1 MHRLLWKVND
11 TMNDQSPGPNPLQ
24 QIGLAHRGFTR
35 LYEGRLRALGFAV
48 AQIPVL
54 VALKQNDALPQAEL
68 VRIARVE
75 QSSMAQLLARMERDG
90 IIHRVKDP
98 ADKRSRLISLTDA
111 ARANMPQARE
121 ILVQGTAQA
130 LEGFCEEEQGT
141 LLALL
146 LRLNANLERLSEQA
160 DAQ

>member
-1 MHRLLWKVND
+1 MISD
-11 TMNDQSPGPNPLQ
+11 TPLAPNPMQ
-24 QIGLAHRGFTR
+24 QIGLANRSFTR

-54 VALKQNDALPQAEL
+54 VALKHSDGLPQAEL

-90 IIHRVKDP
+90 MIERVVDP
-98 ADKRSRLISLTDA
+98 ADKRSRLITLTDA
-111 ARANMPQARE
+111 AREKMPLARE
-121 ILVQGTAQA
+121 VLVQGTVQA
-130 LEGFCEEEQGT
+130 LEGFSGEEQQT

-146 LRLNANLERLSEQA
+146 QRLNANLDRLGEQGL
-160 DAQ
+160 